1 MTVLEHRMATPA
13 PRKRRAAAPLSG
25 RSVKTSLILSAELHT
40 KLAAAAAIAGIDKN
54 SLVVECLAEHL
65 RGIVIHDRR
74 KTAGRTDH
82 SHRPSLEDELS
93 PDAEEEA
100 A

>member
-74 KTAGRTDH
+74 KAAGRTDH

-93 PDAEEEA
+93 PDVEEEA